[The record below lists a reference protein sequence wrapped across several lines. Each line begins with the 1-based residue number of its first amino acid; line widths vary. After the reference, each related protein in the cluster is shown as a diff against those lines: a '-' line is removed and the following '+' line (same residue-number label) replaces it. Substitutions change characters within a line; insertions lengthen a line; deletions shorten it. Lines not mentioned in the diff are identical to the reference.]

1 MTQMITTSEPQM
13 TMYHLQLVCK
23 QLILSTDLSKL
34 HQYVVDLNQ
43 DLLCVYNPSAQPD
56 CRHYSS
62 RIDLQTKINGP
73 NDSKC
78 LGIKTL
84 SSDLHLMN
92 LLMKR

>member
-13 TMYHLQLVCK
+13 TMHHLQLVCK

-56 CRHYSS
+56 CRHYGSC
-62 RIDLQTKINGP
+62 IDLQTKINEP
-73 NDSKC
+73 NESKR

-84 SSDLHLMN
+84 SSDLRLMN